1 MSDSMVN
8 KSPKELG
15 ALLPLG
21 QDLIDSSPWRQRFN
35 AIYSI
40 LRERIT
46 LMQYPPGARLDIDAL
61 TAELNVSRTPI
72 RSVLQRLENEGLAVT
87 RHGVGTTVTEINV
100 DHIRKTMQLRT
111 NLAELIGVLSPIQP
125 SDDLILE
132 LEQLQR
138 DCSEVSKNPTKEKF
152 AAIDIS
158 LHNCKCRLIGNEVL
172 LRIYDEL
179 YYRTTRLW
187 FYMLPSMDQAH
198 EFRIVYDDVN
208 MTLDALR
215 RGDVTAVGFI
225 TRNFNSA
232 ALCRIDKI
240 LFESNIS
247 TSDTPI

>member
-1 MSDSMVN
+1 MIESQGITLAN
-8 KSPKELG
+8 ERG
-15 ALLPLG
+15 TLLTAK
-21 QDLIDSSPWRQRFN
+21 QDPVDSSPWRQRFH
-35 AIYSI
+35 AIYST

-61 TAELNVSRTPI
+61 TVEMNVSRTPI

-100 DHIRKTMQLRT
+100 EHIRKTMQLRT
-111 NLAELIGVLSPIQP
+111 NLAVLIGVLSPVQP
-125 SDDLILE
+125 DVDLLLALE
-132 LEQLQR
+132 RLQR
-138 DCSEVSKNPTKEKF
+138 ECDEISSNPTKEKF

-187 FYMLPSMDQAH
+187 FYMLPSMDQVH
-198 EFRIVYDDVN
+198 EFRIVHDDVN

-215 RGDVTAVGFI
+215 RGDITAVGFI

-232 ALCRIDKI
+232 ALCRIDNV
-240 LFESNIS
+240 LYESNK
-247 TSDTPI
+247 TSSDYLQ